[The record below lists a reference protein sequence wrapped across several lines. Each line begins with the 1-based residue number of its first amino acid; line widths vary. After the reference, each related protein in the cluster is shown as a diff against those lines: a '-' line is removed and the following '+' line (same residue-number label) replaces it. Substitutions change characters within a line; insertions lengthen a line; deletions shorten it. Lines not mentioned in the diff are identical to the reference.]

1 MARPSSKYPT
11 ELELQILKLLWSQ
24 SPMLAREVQM
34 ALAESGR
41 DLAKTSVITTL
52 NTMVGKKYLKRK
64 KHGHSFLFSPLITT
78 EKVSQLVLGD
88 VVDRV
93 FDGST
98 TNVLLKLFDVKRVD
112 QEELRELRRLI
123 DRKFETTVIAGA
135 IGVFQPC

>member
-11 ELELQILKLLWSQ
+11 ELELQILKILWGR
-24 SPMLAREVQM
+24 SPLLAREVQG

-52 NTMVGKKYLKRK
+52 NTMVGKSYLTRRRQ
-64 KHGHSFLFSPLITT
+64 GHMFLFAPRISEAT
-78 EKVSQLVLGD
+78 VSKLVLND

-98 TNVLLKLFDVKRVD
+98 GTVLLKLFEAKSIDPK
-112 QEELRELRRLI
+112 ELKELRRLI
-123 DRKFETTVIAGA
+123 DRRLKGE
-135 IGVFQPC
+135 

>member
-24 SPMLAREVQM
+24 SPMLAREVQL

-64 KHGHSFLFSPLITT
+64 KQGHTFLFSPLITA

-98 TNVLLKLFDVKRVD
+98 TNVLLKLFDVKQVD
-112 QEELRELRRLI
+112 QEELKELRRLI
-123 DRKFETTVIAGA
+123 DRKLK
-135 IGVFQPC
+135 QQ

>member
-11 ELELQILKLLWSQ
+11 ELELQILKLLWPE
-24 SPMLAREVQM
+24 SPLLAREVQA
-34 ALAESGR
+34 ALAHAGR

-64 KHGHSFLFSPLITT
+64 KHGHSFLFSPQITEET
-78 EKVSQLVLGD
+78 VSRLVLGD

-98 TNVLLKLFDVKRVD
+98 ATVLLKLFDAKNIVE
-112 QEELRELRRLI
+112 EELRELRRLI
-123 DRKFETTVIAGA
+123 DRKLK
-135 IGVFQPC
+135 QQ